1 MSLKYGP
8 CIKQQVGDE
17 AERFRELAEA
27 SMLEASSR
35 IAALERQDHFV
46 NSDKTVFSTIFSEF

>member
-1 MSLKYGP
+1 MRIKYGP

-35 IAALERQDHFV
+35 IAALEREKSKLQV
-46 NSDKTVFSTIFSEF
+46 CKATSV